1 MEYLFVLLVCLVA
14 SCDFLNTAEDIYFIL
29 ATGRYITEHGIF
41 YEDVLTMHEG
51 LIFQAEQWLT
61 SVMYWNI
68 YDNFGFFGLS
78 LIIAL
83 FFCLTGVLYYKIY
96 QYYGGKGM
104 FFPVMSLLMLG
115 IFYASSRPQTIS
127 MFFSLLF
134 LYSLEMARKSKKWY
148 GVSLLCST
156 AVANFHGGVWF
167 TLLLII
173 GAFAVQFYK
182 DWKEYAVLILGVFL
196 FGALNPYGFGM
207 LGFAGGTL
215 AESYHA
221 MMAEEMCPAA
231 LVVKGV
237 ILQDGL
243 FVIFS
248 IFLLGLT
255 YKRLELRHILLFFG
269 FWLMSMVAVRGF
281 LQLLLLGFPAV
292 LVHIDKKWD
301 NYIFVLPIIIGKLFT
316 SGFFWV
322 SNYNLFYLL
331 ISIILLWKLRKSVY
345 KFSCIVLFITM
356 FFVRPYGF
364 ASNNYIEKTDLV
376 NAMTTYPGGTVYTV
390 HGSFFEFFGY
400 KPYIDMRLELFS
412 KAKNKKKNIIWE
424 YLAVRDGKYYFP
436 DFVDKY
442 KFDYIITNEGE
453 LEYTYMRDVKGY
465 KKINEKDK
473 LKLYE
478 RLP

>member
-1 MEYLFVLLVCLVA
+1 M
-14 SCDFLNTAEDIYFIL
+14 
-29 ATGRYITEHGIF
+29 
-41 YEDVLTMHEG
+41 
-51 LIFQAEQWLT
+51 
-61 SVMYWNI
+61 
-68 YDNFGFFGLS
+68 
-78 LIIAL
+78 
-83 FFCLTGVLYYKIY
+83 
-96 QYYGGKGM
+96 
-104 FFPVMSLLMLG
+104 
-115 IFYASSRPQTIS
+115 
-127 MFFSLLF
+127 
-134 LYSLEMARKSKKWY
+134 
-148 GVSLLCST
+148 
-156 AVANFHGGVWF
+156 
-167 TLLLII
+167 
-173 GAFAVQFYK
+173 
-182 DWKEYAVLILGVFL
+182 
-196 FGALNPYGFGM
+196 
-207 LGFAGGTL
+207 
-215 AESYHA
+215 
-221 MMAEEMCPAA
+221 
-231 LVVKGV
+231 
-237 ILQDGL
+237 
-243 FVIFS
+243 
-248 IFLLGLT
+248 
-255 YKRLELRHILLFFG
+255 
-269 FWLMSMVAVRGF
+269 
-281 LQLLLLGFPAV
+281 

-331 ISIILLWKLRKSVY
+331 ISIILLWKLRKSIY

-364 ASNNYIEKTDLV
+364 TSNNYIEKTDLV

-465 KKINEKDK
+465 KKIYEKDK
-473 LKLYE
+473 LRLYE